1 MMNDKLIKPFFCR
14 YAENKMNSMNIAFGS
29 NGVLLLEGQVFR
41 IRTPK
46 DGSKRLNFFISSIL
60 LSYHSKLN
68 LN

>member
-1 MMNDKLIKPFFCR
+1 MNDKVIKPFFCR
-14 YAENKMNSMNIAFGS
+14 HAENKMNSIKIAFGS
-29 NGVLLLEGQVFR
+29 NGVLLVEEQVFR

-46 DGSKRLNFFISSIL
+46 DGSIRLNFFISSIL